1 MKLVAWSLIA
11 GKTTLSAFLV
21 SLAALLLAPDPAA
34 AQGFGGR
41 TATVSVAEAQEDVL
55 SIFVEVQG
63 RVAAGQVT
71 AVTASINAVTT
82 LEDLRIGDL
91 VKAGQVIAQQNSGD
105 LQNRL
110 DILSSQRREAG
121 LRVDEIEQATESDL
135 TILEL
140 QNVQLELLA
149 GKADRAR
156 ELVARNALAV
166 DAAET
171 AAGAVLKIQEEIAK
185 REATLARAAGI
196 SFVRPKRVSTGLICK
211 SASSHR
217 KLPAQRSPHRL
228 TVRSFTCIRRAEP
241 IFVKVMFWSGREP
254 LRIMKLKLKFHWNIC
269 HLYER
274 SKPLSQLIFRVGS
287 CRFRPV

>member
-21 SLAALLLAPDPAA
+21 SLAALLLVPDPAA

-41 TATVSVAEAQEDVL
+41 TATVSVAEAREDVL

-121 LRVDEIEQATESDL
+121 LRVDEIEQTTESDL
-135 TILEL
+135 RILEL

-171 AAGAVLKIQEEIAK
+171 CLLYTSPSPRD
-185 REATLARAAGI
+185 RE
-196 SFVRPKRVSTGLICK
+196 K
-211 SASSHR
+211 SRMPSS
-217 KLPAQRSPHRL
+217 A
-228 TVRSFTCIRRAEP
+228 
-241 IFVKVMFWSGREP
+241 
-254 LRIMKLKLKFHWNIC
+254 
-269 HLYER
+269 
-274 SKPLSQLIFRVGS
+274 
-287 CRFRPV
+287 